1 MYVCMCIGYNVI
13 NRKIL
18 RSLEG
23 GKKDTCCT
31 QYELKKNVPVA
42 CFLAVVRED
51 PLVENSQKIKQ

>member
-1 MYVCMCIGYNVI
+1 MCIYTHIGSMYVCMCIGYNVI

-31 QYELKKNVPVA
+31 QYELKKMCLWLA
-42 CFLAVVRED
+42 FLLWLER
-51 PLVENSQKIKQ
+51 IH